1 MSPLN
6 FIDEIDKRF
15 NKGIYQLVEEKKNNI
30 EVLVEKSIAFVP
42 WLLFKTY
49 SALESKDNLNK
60 FCICINY
67 ASRLFPNKR
76 FHIHT
81 DAGEVKTFCWN
92 NNAYSE
98 FNFQDV
104 SSNYDLTSPFV
115 GLLDLFYRIN
125 EIKTGGQD
133 NFSMNKYLESRTGIK
148 RQDIVCID
156 DSKYKNDVLEY
167 LRNNYEVENVNYY
180 RYSAYLWIATGD
192 IQGNPLLQKDPNS
205 ETDKLL
211 LEVLELMA
219 SNNTVLPNWTT
230 FKGNDS
236 YIQYNIPIFGF
247 DNDVVKVVCNIV
259 IPSLIKFPK
268 ETLSAISLL
277 SNLWISKIW
286 DYENNAW
293 ANANAVRAS
302 IAQVMARNMS
312 HNFGSHVL
320 SNLVGDGVYEKLD
333 DESVKKLTSFNSEET
348 DEVYKDLYKASDKNH
363 QLQFFFQY
371 LKSRM
376 DYLSEVTFGVSN
388 LLTTKMMNNEVIKEL
403 DQVRILLN
411 YISGVS
417 NFNYRF
423 ELIVVDEKGV
433 AKKVTTEN
441 DIAVAFP
448 SDVLGCQA
456 FYNIIENIIRN
467 TAKHAKNNNG
477 ETVTF
482 TITIKDNFAKEAG
495 CEDIEGVDELYCVE
509 IDNGVTEDNIDEL
522 VNGKKDKS
530 GKIIIKGQNNR
541 LNDSVL
547 EGQNLRSSSLGLLE
561 MEASAAFLRQ
571 IDLPEIE
578 SDDYTVDLNDKY
590 YHVDSK
596 GKKRL
601 NILKAFAVKKNEKD
615 IEGHLG
621 YRFFMQKPKE
631 FLFVGNWDVDDMTK
645 KKLFNRGL
653 QFIKADKFC
662 EAMKAEKAF
671 AHQFLIYQQE
681 GISHEVEEFLSK
693 DNDCKTLLPLRKLS
707 ISDQEWKDI
716 SKLWTQVVQQNN
728 SEKQG
733 NKIIGNET
741 LLQLKNWAWKK
752 YAGNVKKG
760 LTVDDICIKGERQRS
775 YKYQV
780 IFIDHG
786 KGYNKKT
793 NSNGKDYL
801 TNPIWKYICNYNDE
815 KEQPYY
821 PSIEEGWIENMSSRT
836 NGKLPRFE
844 ALSKSGGSNK
854 AIQNYIENLGRSVE
868 EENKYLRIELF
879 EAYHNKV
886 VVIDERVQ
894 KFAAENFEGDR
905 GLISCADLHRST
917 NVFIPKLPP
926 KNSLVGSKDS
936 DMIPLD
942 PNDFGE
948 YVEKVEDYINNNIKD
963 SFLLIHYGIL
973 ERMYGRNETNIT
985 DKLKE
990 WAADAKRVV
999 VTSGRGAHSLNL
1011 PKSVCFVNLSS
1022 ALYAFNENRNKYLIN
1037 YLLNQ
1042 SRRKRNE

>member
-1 MSPLN
+1 MSSLN
-6 FIDEIDKRF
+6 FIDEIDKSF

-259 IPSLIKFPK
+259 IPSLIKFSK

-320 SNLVGDGVYEKLD
+320 SNLIGDDVYDKLRD
-333 DESVKKLTSFNSEET
+333 VSVKKDLENFKRYTSISEW
-348 DEVYKDLYKASDKNH
+348 DNDVFKNDGKNR
-363 QLQFFFQY
+363 QLPFFFQY

-388 LLTTKMMNNEVIKEL
+388 LLTTKMMRSDVMMAL

-417 NFNYRF
+417 NFKYIF
-423 ELIVVDEKGV
+423 KLQLPD
-433 AKKVTTEN
+433 N
-441 DIAVAFP
+441 DIGVAFP

-467 TAKHAKNNNG
+467 TAKHAKNKNG

-615 IEGHLG
+615 TEGHLG
-621 YRFFMQKPKE
+621 YRFFVQKPKE
-631 FLFVGNWDVDDMTK
+631 FLFVGNWVVDDMTK
-645 KKLFNRGL
+645 KKLFNRGI

-662 EAMKAEKAF
+662 EAMDAEKAF
-671 AHQFLIYQQE
+671 AHQFLIYQE
-681 GISHEVEEFLSK
+681 DISEDAKSYLCPNNE
-693 DNDCKTLLPLRKLS
+693 CTTLLPLRRLS
-707 ISDQEWKDI
+707 ISNEEWETVSKEWPKLTQQDDQQNKSSDEEKKTNGKDI
-716 SKLWTQVVQQNN
+716 
-728 SEKQG
+728 
-733 NKIIGNET
+733 
-741 LLQLKNWAWKK
+741 LLQLKKWAWNK

-775 YKYQV
+775 CKYQV

-786 KGYNKKT
+786 KGYDKNAEEHGEDFL
-793 NSNGKDYL
+793 SNP
-801 TNPIWKYICNYNDE
+801 NWKYICNQKDE
-815 KEQPYY
+815 KEQSY
-821 PSIEEGWIENMSSRT
+821 PIEEGWIENMSSRT

-844 ALSKSGGSNK
+844 ALSKSGDSNK
-854 AIQNYIENLGRSVE
+854 AIQKYIEKLGSRIVE

-894 KFAAENFEGDR
+894 KFAAENFEGD
-905 GLISCADLHRST
+905 GGIISCADIHRST
-917 NVFIPKLPP
+917 NVLIPNP
-926 KNSLVGSKDS
+926 DA
-936 DMIPLD
+936 IPLD
-942 PNDFGE
+942 PNDFT
-948 YVEKVEDYINNNIKD
+948 YYKDKVKKYIKDNIED

-973 ERMYGRNETNIT
+973 ERMFNRDENKIT
-985 DKLKE
+985 DQLTE
-990 WAADAKRVV
+990 WAKYAKRVV

>member
-1 MSPLN
+1 
-6 FIDEIDKRF
+6 
-15 NKGIYQLVEEKKNNI
+15 
-30 EVLVEKSIAFVP
+30 
-42 WLLFKTY
+42 
-49 SALESKDNLNK
+49 
-60 FCICINY
+60 
-67 ASRLFPNKR
+67 
-76 FHIHT
+76 
-81 DAGEVKTFCWN
+81 
-92 NNAYSE
+92 
-98 FNFQDV
+98 
-104 SSNYDLTSPFV
+104 
-115 GLLDLFYRIN
+115 
-125 EIKTGGQD
+125 
-133 NFSMNKYLESRTGIK
+133 
-148 RQDIVCID
+148 
-156 DSKYKNDVLEY
+156 
-167 LRNNYEVENVNYY
+167 
-180 RYSAYLWIATGD
+180 
-192 IQGNPLLQKDPNS
+192 
-205 ETDKLL
+205 
-211 LEVLELMA
+211 
-219 SNNTVLPNWTT
+219 
-230 FKGNDS
+230 
-236 YIQYNIPIFGF
+236 
-247 DNDVVKVVCNIV
+247 
-259 IPSLIKFPK
+259 
-268 ETLSAISLL
+268 
-277 SNLWISKIW
+277 
-286 DYENNAW
+286 
-293 ANANAVRAS
+293 
-302 IAQVMARNMS
+302 MARNMS

-348 DEVYKDLYKASDKNH
+348 DEVYKDLYKASENNKSKNH

-509 IDNGVTEDNIDEL
+509 IDNGVTEDNIDVL
-522 VNGKKDKS
+522 VNGGKDEY
-530 GKIIIKGQNNR
+530 GKEIKGQNNR

-578 SDDYTVDLNDKY
+578 SDDYTVDLDDKY
-590 YHVDSK
+590 YHKDSK
-596 GKKRL
+596 SKKRL
-601 NILKAFAVKKNEKD
+601 NILKAFASDEKVEKRTNDKGKTINVKT
-615 IEGHLG
+615 GRLS
-621 YRFFMQKPKE
+621 YRFFVQKPKE
-631 FLFVGNWDVDDMTK
+631 FLFVGNWVVDDMTK
-645 KKLFNRGL
+645 KKLFNRGI

-662 EAMKAEKAF
+662 EAMDAEKAF
-671 AHQFLIYQQE
+671 AHQFLIYQKD
-681 GISHEVEEFLSK
+681 ISEDAKRYLSP
-693 DNDCKTLLPLRKLS
+693 NNECTTLLPLRRLS
-707 ISDQEWKDI
+707 ISNEEWETVSKEWPKLTQQDDKQNKSSDEGKKTNGEDI
-716 SKLWTQVVQQNN
+716 
-728 SEKQG
+728 
-733 NKIIGNET
+733 
-741 LLQLKNWAWKK
+741 LLQLKKWAWNK

-775 YKYQV
+775 CKYQV

-786 KGYNKKT
+786 KGYDKNAEEH
-793 NSNGKDYL
+793 GKDFL
-801 TNPIWKYICNYNDE
+801 SNPNWKYICNQKDE
-815 KEQPYY
+815 KEQSY
-821 PSIEEGWIENMSSRT
+821 PIEEGWIENMSSRT

-844 ALSKSGGSNK
+844 ALSKSGDSNK
-854 AIQNYIENLGRSVE
+854 AIQKYIEKLGSRIVE

-894 KFAAENFEGDR
+894 KFAAENFEGD
-905 GLISCADLHRST
+905 GGIISCADIHRST
-917 NVFIPKLPP
+917 NVLIPNP
-926 KNSLVGSKDS
+926 DA
-936 DMIPLD
+936 IPLD
-942 PNDFGE
+942 PNDFT
-948 YVEKVEDYINNNIKD
+948 YYKDKVKKYIKDNIED

-973 ERMYGRNETNIT
+973 ERMFNRDENKIT
-985 DKLKE
+985 DQLTE
-990 WAADAKRVV
+990 WAKYAKRVV

>member
-6 FIDEIDKRF
+6 FIDEIDQRF

-219 SNNTVLPNWTT
+219 SNNTVLPKWTT
-230 FKGNDS
+230 FKGNNS

-259 IPSLIKFPK
+259 IPSLIKFSE
-268 ETLSAISLL
+268 ETLRAISLL

-320 SNLVGDGVYEKLD
+320 SNLIGDDVYDKLRD
-333 DESVKKLTSFNSEET
+333 VSVKEDLENFERYTSISEW
-348 DEVYKDLYKASDKNH
+348 DNDVFKNDGKNR
-363 QLQFFFQY
+363 QLPFFFQY

-388 LLTTKMMNNEVIKEL
+388 LLTTKMMRSDVMKEL

-417 NFNYRF
+417 DFKYSF
-423 ELIVVDEKGV
+423 KLELPDY
-433 AKKVTTEN
+433 
-441 DIAVAFP
+441 DIGVAFP

-467 TAKHAKNNNG
+467 TAKHAKNNKD

-482 TITIKDNFAKEAG
+482 TITIRDNFAKDAG

-509 IDNGVTEDNIDEL
+509 IDNGVTEDNIDIL

-578 SDDYTVDLNDKY
+578 SDDYTVDLDDKY
-590 YHVDSK
+590 YHKDSK

-601 NILKAFAVKKNEKD
+601 NILKAFAVKGNENDTK
-615 IEGHLG
+615 GHLG
-621 YRFFMQKPKE
+621 YRFFVQKPKE
-631 FLFVGNWDVDDMTK
+631 FLFVGDWKICEQEGEQEGAIRRQLLNC
-645 KKLFNRGL
+645 GI
-653 QFIKADKFC
+653 QFITAKKFC
-662 EAMKAEKAF
+662 EAMEAEKAF
-671 AHQFLIYQQE
+671 AHQFLIYQE
-681 GISHEVEEFLSK
+681 GISEDIEQYWN
-693 DNDCKTLLPLRKLS
+693 NDCKTLLPLRRLS
-707 ISDQEWKDI
+707 ISEDEWETISKEWPQLAQQDDKQNKSGEQKKKLNGKDI
-716 SKLWTQVVQQNN
+716 
-728 SEKQG
+728 
-733 NKIIGNET
+733 
-741 LLQLKNWAWKK
+741 LLQLKKWAWGNYIGNSESVLIRGQLDPRSPSKK
-752 YAGNVKKG
+752 QIVF
-760 LTVDDICIKGERQRS
+760 L
-775 YKYQV
+775 
-780 IFIDHG
+780 DHG
-786 KGYNKKT
+786 KSFEDELKKRE
-793 NSNGKDYL
+793 NIMKKG
-801 TNPIWKYICNYNDE
+801 
-815 KEQPYY
+815 
-821 PSIEEGWIENMSSRT
+821 GAVWIENLSSRT
-836 NGKLPRFE
+836 QGKLPRFVD
-844 ALSKSGGSNK
+844 LSIGGDCET
-854 AIQNYIENLGRSVE
+854 QLDNYINNITYKKDIKAE
-868 EENKYLRIELF
+868 IF
-879 EAYHNKV
+879 EAYRYLTIV
-886 VVIDERVQ
+886 LDERIQ
-894 KFAAENFEGDR
+894 KFSKENFEGSSKDTTIKIPCSK
-905 GLISCADLHRST
+905 LFETT
-917 NVFIPKLPP
+917 NVRIPET
-926 KNSLVGSKDS
+926 
-936 DMIPLD
+936 PLD
-942 PNDFGE
+942 PNSFSKE
-948 YVEKVEDYINNNIKD
+948 SVEELERFVATYITPD
-963 SFLLIHYGIL
+963 AFVLVHYGVL
-973 ERMYGRNETNIT
+973 ERMYGEIDLIDGT
-985 DKLKE
+985 LME
-990 WAADAKRVV
+990 WATKARRVV
-999 VTSGRGAHSLNL
+999 VTSGRGAHSLKL
-1011 PKSVCFVNLSS
+1011 PKNVCFVNLSS
-1022 ALYAFNENRNKYLIN
+1022 ALYAFCENRNKYIIN
-1037 YLLNQ
+1037 NLLNQ
-1042 SRRKRNE
+1042 ARRKRNE